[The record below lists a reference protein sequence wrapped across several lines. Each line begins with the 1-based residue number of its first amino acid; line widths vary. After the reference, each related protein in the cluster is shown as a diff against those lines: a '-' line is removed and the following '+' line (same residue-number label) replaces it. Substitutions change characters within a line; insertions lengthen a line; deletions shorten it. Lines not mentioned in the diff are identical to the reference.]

1 MEQEIERAKAILF
14 SEQVLNEAKQ
24 RSHYSVAAEEIKSK
38 MSFENPQQTSV
49 IRIRLASENTDAAI
63 AFLDTLCNLLLDA
76 EIQPGLM
83 QLETERSNL
92 QAKKAELSARLND
105 ISLNPDS
112 ARRQKQQEDECLQL
126 LRQEADLAIRKAA
139 ILPRLKI
146 LSRAQPE

>member
-1 MEQEIERAKAILF
+1 
-14 SEQVLNEAKQ
+14 
-24 RSHYSVAAEEIKSK
+24 
-38 MSFENPQQTSV
+38 
-49 IRIRLASENTDAAI
+49 
-63 AFLDTLCNLLLDA
+63 
-76 EIQPGLM
+76 M